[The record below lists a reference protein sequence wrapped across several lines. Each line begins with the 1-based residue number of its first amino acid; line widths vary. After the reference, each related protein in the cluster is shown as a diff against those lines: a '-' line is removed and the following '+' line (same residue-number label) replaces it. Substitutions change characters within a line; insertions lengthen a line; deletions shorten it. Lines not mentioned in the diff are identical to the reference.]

1 MTSQLASR
9 DQLFSTASMARRYV
23 EVTLPVS
30 GHSVRLQSLTERE
43 RATFQSGFLDK
54 RGEVRKDA
62 MLNSNRRLIVL
73 CVVDAVGNRILNQD
87 DVGRMV
93 DWDTADVQFLASA
106 CGRHTGIAA
115 GEMGDVNEAAE
126 DLEKNSETTAG

>member
-1 MTSQLASR
+1 M
-9 DQLFSTASMARRYV
+9 
-23 EVTLPVS
+23 
-30 GHSVRLQSLTERE
+30 
-43 RATFQSGFLDK
+43 FQSGFLDK

-93 DWDTADVQFLASA
+93 DWDTADVQFLAAA
-106 CGRHTGIAA
+106 CGKHTGIAA
-115 GEMGDVNEAAE
+115 GEMGDVNDAAE